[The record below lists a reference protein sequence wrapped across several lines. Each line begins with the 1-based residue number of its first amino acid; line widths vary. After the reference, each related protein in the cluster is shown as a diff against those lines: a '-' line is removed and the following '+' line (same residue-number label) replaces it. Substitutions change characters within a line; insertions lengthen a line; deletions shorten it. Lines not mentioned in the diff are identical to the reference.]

1 MSLLMFPSEDV
12 QQLAI
17 VLRSE
22 SRANLLVYPKKGIQY
37 GLTST
42 YTKPTEVTKL

>member
-22 SRANLLVYPKKGIQY
+22 SRANLLVYPKKGMQY
-37 GLTST
+37 GLISITPS
-42 YTKPTEVTKL
+42 PQR